1 MNTELQPIMSVCV
14 KIREQPSSAEPGAR
28 AEFLTHRVILKSLH
42 WLCFAGDNE
51 ITCQEISRRSLY
63 QAQRRCCLIKE

>member
-14 KIREQPSSAEPGAR
+14 KIREQPSLAEPGAR
-28 AEFLTHRVILKSLH
+28 AELVTHRLILKSLH
-42 WLCFAGDNE
+42 WLCLARDNV

-63 QAQRRCCLIKE
+63 QAQRRCLIKE